1 MEISGKIKVIFVV
14 EMAQRPFTKAQDL
27 HELSQQQCDL
37 FEFETDCFCKAS

>member
-1 MEISGKIKVIFVV
+1 
-14 EMAQRPFTKAQDL
+14 MAQRPFTKAQDL